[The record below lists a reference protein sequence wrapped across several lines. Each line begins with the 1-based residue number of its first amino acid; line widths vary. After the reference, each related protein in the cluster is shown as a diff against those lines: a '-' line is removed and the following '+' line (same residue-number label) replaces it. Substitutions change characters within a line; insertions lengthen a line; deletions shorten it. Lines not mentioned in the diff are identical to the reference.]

1 MEAPSSGATSS
12 GPNPLC
18 DVGRRHPRDRHRM
31 RPVDGHEHV
40 WQCSRHSMF
49 AALVDKETAAAYE
62 RGDDYP
68 MHDGGEGLVVQHGD
82 DRQGGQILYYRAK

>member
-1 MEAPSSGATSS
+1 
-12 GPNPLC
+12 
-18 DVGRRHPRDRHRM
+18 M